1 MKRIW
6 KKASLPALLVFFLS
20 VAGCTDN
27 EDGRSASSEPD
38 YDLTQ
43 VSNKAEVS
51 QEIANQA
58 KRSVLKNEEVIG
70 ARGVNTSEQI
80 LVAIEV
86 RQMDRFNLKKL
97 EKRITSDLE
106 NKFKE
111 KKVTVSTDKKIYLE
125 LDELESQLQTE
136 DLSKKKLD
144 QETNRIKKLISDQA

>member
-1 MKRIW
+1 MKHIW
-6 KKASLPALLVFFLS
+6 KKASLPALLLFFLS
-20 VAGCTDN
+20 VAGCANN
-27 EDGRSASSEPD
+27 EDGRSASSDPD

-43 VSNKAEVS
+43 VSNKAEIS

-58 KRSVLKNEEVIG
+58 KRSVLKKQEVIG
-70 ARGVNTSEQI
+70 ARGVNTSDQL

-86 RQMDRFNLKKL
+86 RQLDRFRLKKL

-106 NKFKE
+106 KKFKD

-125 LDELESQLQTE
+125 LDELEGRLQTK